1 MMEILFC
8 PTVGRFSL
16 FCKFTFCAVVPV
28 SERSLCI
35 YQEESKAMTQS
46 ELNRQIA
53 QQTGESITEIMRY
66 GFTILAA
73 LPDDADEERQQ
84 QTTPVAA

>member
-1 MMEILFC
+1 
-8 PTVGRFSL
+8 
-16 FCKFTFCAVVPV
+16 
-28 SERSLCI
+28 
-35 YQEESKAMTQS
+35 MTQS